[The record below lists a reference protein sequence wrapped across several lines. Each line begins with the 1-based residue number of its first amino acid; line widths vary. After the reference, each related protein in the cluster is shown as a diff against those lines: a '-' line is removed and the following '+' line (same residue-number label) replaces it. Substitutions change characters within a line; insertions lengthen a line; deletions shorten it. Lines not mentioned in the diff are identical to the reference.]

1 MGECLE
7 IPGKMIDS
15 NEEKD
20 AEVLTYTDLL
30 YWPSN

>member
-20 AEVLTYTDLL
+20 AEGADL
-30 YWPSN
+30 YWPIVLAV

>member
-20 AEVLTYTDLL
+20 AEGADL
-30 YWPSN
+30 Y